1 MNEIHLYWLLTSH
14 IFGLFPVV
22 ITYLDFKEH
31 KQYQSLY
38 MFFNNMAAILFS
50 VLYHTRDYGNVNEPI
65 KSTNDVWILLDHW
78 SAARLIVSTSF
89 YLVLLKTEIFYV
101 YIYFISIILLII
113 KLLSPHLLSFITIF
127 SCCFITMIRYKIVLK
142 YFCDFPKITISF
154 VLMILSGTFF
164 WFLGLQGN
172 YELWH
177 SLWHFCVFSASGIG
191 CKARNLLYRKYY
203 SNNLTENRDTEM
215 RIYSR
220 TTSTSI

>member
-14 IFGLFPVV
+14 ISGLFPVV

-31 KQYQSLY
+31 RKYQSLY

-50 VLYHTRDYGNVNEPI
+50 ILYHTIDYGTVNEPI

-78 SAARLIVSTSF
+78 SASRLVVSTSF
-89 YLVLLKTEIFYV
+89 YLLCLKTEIFYV
-101 YIYFISIILLII
+101 YIYFMGIILLII
-113 KLLSPHLLSFITIF
+113 KLLSPHLLSFVTIF
-127 SCCFITMIRYKIVLK
+127 SCFFMSMIRYKIILK
-142 YFCDFPKITISF
+142 YFCNFPKTSISF
-154 VLMILSGTFF
+154 VLLILISTFF
-164 WFLGLQGN
+164 WFLGLKGN

-177 SLWHFCVFSASGIG
+177 SLWHLGVFTASGIG

-203 SNNLTENRDTEM
+203 SNNLTDQNTEL
-215 RIYSR
+215 RVYSR